1 MRVLLTAF
9 NSRFTH
15 SSLALR
21 YLAAA
26 CRQAKQEIAVYE
38 PTIQTPLT
46 SVLMDVYRHKP
57 DIIGIAVHIWNRDL
71 SLALAAAV
79 KQVMPTVKVI
89 VGGPEVSYAAEQT
102 LRENSAIDAVIMGEG
117 DELFPMVVGDLT
129 TTGNFVSRPGL
140 AFRIDGEIV
149 VNGEPLEVA
158 SLDALPFAYADAIP
172 GEWKDRILYYETSRG
187 CPFRCAYCLSA
198 VSRSVR
204 SRSLTLVLSE
214 LRQII
219 AMKPKQVKFVDRTF
233 NLDEKY
239 FRPILAFLAEQDTDL
254 EFHFELAV
262 ERLSES
268 FLDWLSSV
276 PAGRFRFEI
285 GVQTINPVSLKA
297 INRQQDW
304 QITRQRLLRL
314 CAMKNCVTHLDLICC
329 LPHDTEE
336 SFSQSLDEVYLLGA
350 DEVQL
355 GFLKLLPGAP
365 LHHQATQYGFRYLP
379 NTPPY
384 EVLASNAMPY
394 EAVSRFKRMETLF
407 EQFYNTGRFQQT
419 VALLT
424 QAVFNQSVSAFLRA
438 LSEWWEAEG
447 LFQVQQNPRV
457 AAEQLWR
464 FIQTLPENIRQGASE
479 CLMLDVVSFQQG
491 WRPDFLPWR
500 NAEQE
505 TMAIAFWRDV
515 EGVRFFLPDYA
526 PLSWREINR
535 RYAIEWFCEY
545 DPVSGG
551 MRTSCQKPQPVLI
564 DIRKQPVK
572 CWWVKE
578 MKQDIE

>member
-46 SVLMDVYRHKP
+46 SVLMEVYRHKP

-79 KQVMPTVKVI
+79 KQVMPAVTVI

-102 LRENSAIDAVIMGEG
+102 LQENSAIDAVIMGEG

-129 TTGNFVSRPGL
+129 TRGNLVSRPGL
-140 AFRIDGEIV
+140 AFRISGEIV

-158 SLDALPFAYADAIP
+158 SLDALPFAYADATT

-204 SRSLTLVLSE
+204 RRSLPVVLSE

-219 AMKPKQVKFVDRTF
+219 AMQPKQVKFVDRTF
-233 NLDEKY
+233 NLDESY

-268 FLDWLSSV
+268 FLDWLTEA

-285 GVQTINPVSLKA
+285 GVQTINPVSLEA

-336 SFSQSLDEVYLLGA
+336 SFAKALDEVYLLGA

-365 LHHQATQYGFRYLP
+365 LQQQAAQYGFRYLP

-384 EVLASNAMPY
+384 EVLASATMPY

-407 EQFYNTGRFQQT
+407 DQFYNAGRFKKT

-424 QAVFNQSVSAFLRA
+424 KAVFHHSVSAFLHA
-438 LSEWWEAEG
+438 LSEWWDAEG

-464 FIQTLPENIRQGASE
+464 FIQTLPENIRQSASE
-479 CLMLDVVSFQQG
+479 CLMLDVLSFQQG
-491 WRPDFLPWR
+491 WRPEFLPWR

-505 TMAIAFWRDV
+505 AWAIAFWRDV
-515 EGVRFFLPDYA
+515 ERVRSFLPDYE

-535 RYAIEWFCEY
+535 RYAVEWFCAY

-551 MRTSCQKPQPVLI
+551 MKNGCEKPKAVLI
-564 DIRKQPVK
+564 DIREQPVK
-572 CWWVKE
+572 CWWL
-578 MKQDIE
+578 I

>member
-26 CRQAKQEIAVYE
+26 CRQAKQEIVVYE

-46 SVLMDVYRHKP
+46 SVLMDVYRAKP
-57 DIIGIAVHIWNRDL
+57 DIIGIAVHIWNREL

-79 KQVMPTVKVI
+79 KQVMPMVKVV

-102 LRENSAIDAVIMGEG
+102 LREHDAIDAVVMGEG
-117 DELFPMVVGDLT
+117 DELFPVVVSDLMT
-129 TTGNFVSRPGL
+129 MGYFVSRPGL
-140 AFRIDGEIV
+140 AFRVDEEIV
-149 VNGEPLEVA
+149 VNSEPLEVA
-158 SLDALPFAYADAIP
+158 SLDNLPFAYADAAP
-172 GEWKDRILYYETSRG
+172 DEWKDRILYYETSRG

-204 SRSLTLVLSE
+204 RRSLPLVLSE

-233 NLDEKY
+233 NLDENY

-268 FLDWLSSV
+268 FLDWLADV
-276 PAGRFRFEI
+276 PDGRFRFEI

-329 LPHDTEE
+329 LPHDTED
-336 SFSQSLDEVYLLGA
+336 SFAQALDEVYLLGA

-365 LHHQATQYGFRYLP
+365 LQQQATQYGFRYLP
-379 NTPPY
+379 KTPPY
-384 EVLASNAMPY
+384 EVLASNTMPY

-407 EQFYNTGRFQQT
+407 DQLYNAGRFKKT
-419 VALLT
+419 VDLLT
-424 QAVFNQSVSAFLRA
+424 QAVFNHSVSVFLRT

-464 FIQTLPENIRQGASE
+464 FIQTLPGNIRQGASE
-479 CLMLDVVSFQQG
+479 CLMLDVLSFQQG
-491 WRPDFLPWR
+491 WRPAFLPWR

-505 TMAIAFWRDV
+505 AQAIAFWRDV
-515 EGVRFFLPDYA
+515 ERVRSFLSDYE

-535 RYAIEWFCEY
+535 RYAVEWFCAY
-545 DPVSGG
+545 NPVTGG
-551 MRTSCQKPQPVLI
+551 METSGSIPQPVLV
-564 DIRKQPVK
+564 DIRQQPAK
-572 CWWVKE
+572 CWWLKKIDKVME
-578 MKQDIE
+578 